1 MTITDF
7 LSRLDGVKKCGGYY
21 IAKCPTHDDKRQSLS
36 VSEGDDGK
44 IIINCHAGCS
54 CNAIVSAMGLQVKD
68 LFPDRPPEKKGFTV
82 DCGGKR
88 QSRKEPRQWQP
99 RGNIVASYEYRDDSG
114 KLLAVKDRYE
124 NKFMSWRHPDSNGG
138 WMNGSGGREIPLYKH
153 EVIGNPVYLV
163 EGEKDVDT
171 LRAAGLYAV
180 CNPNGAAEKWC
191 DRYTE
196 QLRGFDVRVIP
207 DNDGPGR
214 KHADEVCNALI
225 GAAESVRLVDLSE
238 LWPDMPDK
246 GDATDWFEWCRQQ
259 GRDDEKII
267 RCLAVYADGMPEL
280 QPLPPE
286 QEQQS
291 NALDLFKPV
300 SAFEEQEAK
309 WLIPGW
315 MPEGQVVIL
324 ASDGGIGKTTVT
336 CDVGAAV
343 SNGSRCILDSE
354 DVQREPRAV
363 MILTTEDSISK
374 KLKKKLR
381 LLGAN
386 QENIIAPDPSDDVNN
401 DLRELKFGSPLMAQA
416 IRKFKPALCIIDPVQ
431 GYVPPEINMGS
442 RNAMRD
448 CMSTLTAL
456 GEETGCTF
464 LVVCHSN
471 KRRGAFGRDRIS
483 DSSDLW
489 DIARSVIMAGYAEGK
504 EIRYLSNEKNNYAK
518 LQKTVLFSIGENG
531 LPRFEGYSDKRDR
544 EFLMES
550 MHIEKQPEPLNERL
564 LEALKD
570 AANPFDAV
578 RFHYAD
584 FEEQYGATIYGGKQ
598 PAKAL
603 DVMKPY
609 MEEAG
614 YSLIIKQVKIN
625 KKNGKGFVIQPI
637 AEEPDQLTVD

>member
-1 MTITDF
+1 M
-7 LSRLDGVKKCGGYY
+7 KKCSGYY
-21 IAKCPTHDDKRQSLS
+21 IAKCPAHEDKHQSLS
-36 VSEGDDGK
+36 VSQGDDGK
-44 IIINCHAGCS
+44 ILVRCHAGCS
-54 CNAIVSAMGLQVKD
+54 ATAIVGAMGLQVKD

-82 DCGGKR
+82 DYGGKR
-88 QSRKEPRQWQP
+88 QSRKEPQQWQP
-99 RGNIVASYEYRDDSG
+99 RGTIVASYEYRDDSG
-114 KLLAVKDRYE
+114 KLLAIKDRYE
-124 NKFMSWRHPDSNGG
+124 NKFMSWRHPDGSGG
-138 WMNGSGGREIPLYKH
+138 WLNGSGGAELPLYKH
-153 EVIGNPVYLV
+153 ECIGNPVYLV

-171 LRAAGLYAV
+171 LRAAGLHAV

-191 DRYTE
+191 PRYTE

-207 DNDGPGR
+207 DNDEPGR
-214 KHADEVCNALI
+214 RHAEEVCRALI
-225 GAAESVRLVDLSE
+225 GSAVSVRLVDLSE
-238 LWPDMPDK
+238 LWPDIPDK
-246 GDATDWFEWCRQQ
+246 ADVTDWIEWSREQ
-259 GRDDEKII
+259 GRSDEKII
-267 RCLAVYADGMPEL
+267 QCLTVYADGTPEF
-280 QPLPPE
+280 QPDMVAPPE
-286 QEQQS
+286 PEQGK
-291 NALDLFKPV
+291 ALTLFKPV

-309 WLIPGW
+309 WLISGW
-315 MPEGQVVIL
+315 LPEGQVVIL

-354 DVQREPRAV
+354 DVQREPRTV

-381 LLGAN
+381 LLGAK
-386 QENIIAPDPSDDVNN
+386 QENIIAPDPSEDVNN
-401 DLRELKFGSPLMAQA
+401 ELRDLKFGSPLMAQA

-531 LPRFEGYSDKRDR
+531 LPKFEGYSDKRDR
-544 EFLMES
+544 EFLLES
-550 MHIEKQPEPLNERL
+550 LHVEKQPEPLNERL

-578 RFHYAD
+578 KFSYTG

-598 PAKAL
+598 PKKAL
-603 DVMKPY
+603 DLMKPH
-609 MEEAG
+609 MEDAG
-614 YSLIIKQVKIN
+614 YSLVVKDVKIN
-625 KKNGKGFVIQPI
+625 KKSAKGFVIQPI
-637 AEEPDQLTVD
+637 NEESEQLTV